1 MKYLYV
7 KQIVEDFDKWYKIF
21 ASHTEAQE
29 KVGLCDLELMRDA
42 FNPNIVTCLFRVQD
56 LEKAIAFV
64 GASEDKEAQ
73 KDSVML
79 EEPVMRF
86 LEEI

>member
-7 KQIVEDFDKWYKIF
+7 KQIVEDFDRWYKIF

-29 KVGLCDLELMRDA
+29 KVGLCDMELMRDA
-42 FNPNIVTCLFRVQD
+42 FNPNIVTCIFRVTD
-56 LEKAIAFV
+56 IEKARAFT
-64 GASEDKEAQ
+64 GAPEAKNAQ
-73 KDSVML
+73 KESGML

-86 LEEI
+86 MEVI